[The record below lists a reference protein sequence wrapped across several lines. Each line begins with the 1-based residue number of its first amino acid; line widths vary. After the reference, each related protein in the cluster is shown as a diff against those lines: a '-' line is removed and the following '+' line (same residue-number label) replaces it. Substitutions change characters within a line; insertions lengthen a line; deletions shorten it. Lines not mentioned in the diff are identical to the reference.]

1 MVFSLPAQ
9 LVKLPYSDEPTAA
22 TGMSLPTKLSFS
34 QIFFRRDKALF
45 FLFLFFFF
53 LETFFSLYLLAVWEL
68 QLTQE
73 HSLWYECDIKKT
85 QGVSVLSSFKS

>member
-53 LETFFSLYLLAVWEL
+53 FGDFFFFVPVGSLGVAAYSG
-68 QLTQE
+68 TQ
-73 HSLWYECDIKKT
+73 
-85 QGVSVLSSFKS
+85 SVV